1 MKRLFVS
8 TKPNCFNIEKIDYY
22 NSKKEQEELIK
33 TSEIIKNQYRFQKL
47 EGKFR
52 IKSIFLIS
60 CFLAISVIII
70 ICLLQYDEYFAY
82 INLRRSYI
90 NKTKAFCNLIE
101 FSEIDVISTPIS
113 FLLIIMYIL
122 IYKRRVFLRNKFKY
136 RNIGLPMIVSV
147 WNKVN
152 NFIFLKMIKFK

>member
-1 MKRLFVS
+1 MNRLFVS
-8 TKPNCFNIEKIDYY
+8 TKPNRFSMEKIDYY

-70 ICLLQYDEYFAY
+70 ICMLQYDEYFAY

-113 FLLIIMYIL
+113 FLLIIIYIL

-152 NFIFLKMIKFK
+152 NFIFFKKDLI

>member
-1 MKRLFVS
+1 M
-8 TKPNCFNIEKIDYY
+8 
-22 NSKKEQEELIK
+22 
-33 TSEIIKNQYRFQKL
+33 
-47 EGKFR
+47 
-52 IKSIFLIS
+52 
-60 CFLAISVIII
+60 
-70 ICLLQYDEYFAY
+70 LQYDEYFAY
-82 INLRRSYI
+82 VNQRYDYI
-90 NKTKAFCNLIE
+90 NQSEAFCNIIQ

-113 FLLIIMYIL
+113 FLLIIIYIL

>member
-1 MKRLFVS
+1 M
-8 TKPNCFNIEKIDYY
+8 
-22 NSKKEQEELIK
+22 SKNEELID
-33 TSEIIKNQYRFQKL
+33 TSRIITDHYKFKKL
-47 EGKFR
+47 ERKFKV
-52 IKSIFLIS
+52 KSIFFIS
-60 CFLAISVIII
+60 CLLAISVVVI
-70 ICLLQYDEYFAY
+70 ICVLQYDEYYANINQRYDY
-82 INLRRSYI
+82 INQSE
-90 NKTKAFCNLIE
+90 AFCNIIQ

-113 FLLIIMYIL
+113 FLLIIIYIL